1 MIGLKRGRQRPS
13 QLIKCIGRP
22 RNNRRLSSAM
32 THQGLFASVPT
43 ALPQLPLNLSPQLTC
58 GGHWLEKVI
67 LYIHPAAR
75 RPSPPHSAKRV
86 QITKLLAFQGKDK
99 DPTIP
104 REGLR
109 NIDHCPHFT
118 AEEDGACPGH
128 YLYFTQATELTKGWR
143 WEFTQ
148 GHSRWKEPVGCK
160 QQHLPHGPPLHM
172 APTWV
177 LPYLPTS
184 HRIVNV
190 RFVSSMHFFAT

>member
-128 YLYFTQATELTKGWR
+128 YLYFTQATELTRGGDESSLRVTPGGRSLWVANSN
-143 WEFTQ
+143 TS
-148 GHSRWKEPVGCK
+148 HT
-160 QQHLPHGPPLHM
+160 GPPSTWHPHEFYRIFLP
-172 APTWV
+172 PTG
-177 LPYLPTS
+177 LLT
-184 HRIVNV
+184 
-190 RFVSSMHFFAT
+190 